1 MQIKKYLNLVWRF
14 PFAVGISVL
23 ISLLHLLVSLA
34 SFNKEGIEIFFTHKH
49 TRLEK

>member
-1 MQIKKYLNLVWRF
+1 MIWRF

-23 ISLLHLLVSLA
+23 MALIHLLVSLA

-49 TRLEK
+49 TSIEK